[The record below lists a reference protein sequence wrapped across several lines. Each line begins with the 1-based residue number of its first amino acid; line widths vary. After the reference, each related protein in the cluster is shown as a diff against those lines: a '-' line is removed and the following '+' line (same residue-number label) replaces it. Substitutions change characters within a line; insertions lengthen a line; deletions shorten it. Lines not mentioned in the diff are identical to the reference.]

1 MHSPVANVAP
11 TSAPAPPAAIPDAKA
26 PEAKAPEAKVQEQ
39 AQQPVVEKEQ
49 PVVSEAPVYS
59 EAPVGGASHSVLSRE
74 ERVEYRDQ
82 DGNLLDEEQVKALS
96 GKVSF
101 QTRYETRTRVV
112 DAAGVEIQDEAPVAP
127 PHPDVDNVDRE
138 TVGIPE
144 KEAEAAPASQSEAE
158 EDLVKEASIENAKKG
173 EAKPASDAPEPTV

>member
-1 MHSPVANVAP
+1 MQSPVANVAP
-11 TSAPAPPAAIPDAKA
+11 TSAPAPPAAIP
-26 PEAKAPEAKVQEQ
+26 EAKVQEQ
-39 AQQPVVEKEQ
+39 AQQPIVEKEQ
-49 PVVSEAPVYS
+49 PVMSDAPAYS
-59 EAPVGGASHSVLSRE
+59 EAPANAGSQSVLSRE

-82 DGNLLDEEQVKALS
+82 NGNLLNEEQVEALK

-112 DAAGVEIQDEAPVAP
+112 DAAGVEINQEEAPVAP

-144 KEAEAAPASQSEAE
+144 KESVAAPASQSEAE
-158 EDLVKEASIENAKKG
+158 EDLVKEAAVENAKKG
-173 EAKPASDAPEPTV
+173 EAKPASDVPEPTV